1 MSTRMGVVKDLKSG
15 RYVVIDGIP
24 CKVVDFQ
31 KSKPGKH
38 GSAKARVT
46 AIGIFD
52 GQKKQLLKPV
62 DANVE
67 IPEVDRRNGQ
77 VVADL
82 GANIQ
87 VMDMK
92 TYETFEMKKGEMK
105 ASPGKE
111 VEYID
116 CMGQKQIVRVKG

>member
-1 MSTRMGVVKDLKSG
+1 MATRMGLVKDLKTG
-15 RYVVIDGIP
+15 KYVVIDGIP
-24 CKVVDFQ
+24 CRVVEIQ

-62 DANVE
+62 DANIE
-67 IPEVDRRNGQ
+67 IPDVRRRNGQ

-82 GANIQ
+82 GNTVQI
-87 VMDMK
+87 MDLES
-92 TYETFEMKKGEMK
+92 YETFEVRKGEIK
-105 ASPGKE
+105 VSPGQE
-111 VEYID
+111 VEYTD
-116 CMGQKQIVRVKG
+116 CMGHKQITRVKG